1 MVQGERHRVGK
12 MNFLIELF
20 YIFFFPGFLFA
31 IAYSFF
37 MEWFD
42 RKLYAR
48 MQNRLWPPFLQPI
61 ADFIKL
67 LSKEDIVP
75 RAADKALFNY
85 VPVFSVAFLLTAFL
99 YIPIFSSSSPAG
111 FNGLGFN
118 GDIILVLYLKTL
130 PSILLFLGG
139 WHSGNAFSSIGAYR
153 ELSMVFVYEVAFFA
167 VILSP
172 VLITGSWAFSDLVA
186 YQQFHPWLFILQPI
200 GFVVALM
207 CLQAKLGRVPFD
219 MPEAEAEIVGGPFT
233 EYSGKKLALFR
244 LSTNLTMVVGSALIT
259 VVFLGGPSVL
269 VDVSSFGQPAGHLLG
284 FAAFLIKTLFVIFIL
299 SVVRSAFA
307 RIRIDQMVSF
317 GWKWLGVLAL
327 LQIMATIVL
336 KMLGVF

>member
-1 MVQGERHRVGK
+1 
-12 MNFLIELF
+12 MNWLIEAF

-31 IAYSFF
+31 IAYGFF

-42 RKLYAR
+42 RKLYAK
-48 MQNRLWPPFLQPI
+48 MQDRLGPPFLQPL

-75 RAADKALFNY
+75 KAASKALFNY
-85 VPVFSVAFLLTAFL
+85 VPVLSLAFLLTAFL
-99 YIPIFSSSSPAG
+99 YIPIFSNSSP
-111 FNGLGFN
+111 LGFN
-118 GDIILVLYLKTL
+118 GDMILVLYLKTL
-130 PSILLFLGG
+130 PSILLFVGG

-172 VLITGSWAFSDLVA
+172 VLITGSWAFSDLAA
-186 YQQFHPWLFILQPI
+186 YQQSNPWFFILQPI

-244 LSTNLTMVVGSALIT
+244 LCTNMTMVVGSALIA
-259 VVFLGGPSVL
+259 VVFLGGPSL
-269 VDVSSFGQPAGHLLG
+269 LFDTSSLGWPAMHLLG

-307 RIRIDQMVSF
+307 RIRIDQMVFF
-317 GWKWLGVLAL
+317 GWKWLGLLAL
-327 LQIMATIVL
+327 LQIAATIIL
-336 KMLGVF
+336 KMVGVF